1 MPTATAIEPAH
12 PLVHR
17 LKARSRSSS
26 EGCSMET
33 ASYGHPGLPATV
45 PRSTFLGI
53 IGTRHARSQTA
64 APRAAAAHGRP
75 RQALHRGQGACRLP
89 VAGAQGRA
97 GAPQDRRHP
106 GPDRCR
112 SREAGTQGDAA
123 HLRGAQD
130 RRQGDPEPAAG
141 RRARERLRP
150 ARQPVAGRQVRPV
163 VTKPVSGAAPPPP
176 TARAASLD
184 QLCIDTVRALV
195 MDAVQ
200 QADSGHP
207 GTAMA
212 LAPVAYVLWQR
223 HLRYNPANPDW
234 FGRDRFVLSA
244 GHACMLLYAVLY
256 LTGYDLSLDDIKQFR
271 QWGSRTPGHSE
282 HGLTPGVEATTGP
295 LGQGVGNAVGMALA
309 EAHLAA
315 LFNRPGHA
323 IVDHCTYF
331 ASDGDMMEGVSHEAC
346 SLAGHLKLG
355 KLIGIYDDNRITI
368 DGTTDLTFSDDTARR
383 FESYGWHVER
393 VADGNDLG
401 ALDAA
406 LAAAR
411 RQTDR
416 PSLVI
421 VRTHIAYGS
430 PHKQDSP
437 EAHGAPLGAEEVKLT
452 KQRLGWPSLE
462 PFHVPEESLEHWRR
476 ARDRGARLEAE
487 WRKRHDAYRAAH
499 PDLARE
505 LERRLAGRLPE
516 AWDADLPG
524 FAPTDAQATRAAS
537 GKVLNALAAKLPELI
552 GGSADLAGSTHVVFK
567 NGGDVAAGSWGARNV
582 HFGVREHAMGA
593 ILNGLAVHGGVR
605 PVGSTFLIFSD
616 YMRPPIRLAALCHL
630 PAIFVFTHDSIGLG
644 EDGPTHQPIE
654 QLAGLRAIPNLTV
667 IRPADATEVVEAWR
681 AAVQHQSGP
690 VALVCT
696 RQKVPVIDRARY
708 APANGLRLGAYV
720 LADAPGGRPAVILM
734 ASGSEVELVLGA
746 YETLAA
752 AGIAARAVSMP
763 CMEFF
768 ASQPRDYRD
777 AVLPPSVP
785 ARLAVEAAAPQPWY
799 RWVADHGVVLGL
811 ERFGASAPYQ
821 RIYRE
826 LGLTVEDVVRKA
838 KELLE

>member
-1 MPTATAIEPAH
+1 MPTATAIEAAQ
-12 PLVHR
+12 PLVQR
-17 LKARSRSSS
+17 LKARSRSSN
-26 EGCSMET
+26 EGRSMET
-33 ASYGHPGLPATV
+33 ASYGRPGLPATI
-45 PRSTFLGI
+45 PRSPFLGI
-53 IGTRHARSQTA
+53 IGTRHERTQPA
-64 APRAAAAHGRP
+64 APRAPAAHGRP
-75 RQALHRGQGACRLP
+75 RQALHRGQGARRLP

-97 GAPQDRRHP
+97 GAPQDPRHP
-106 GPDRCR
+106 GPDRRR
-112 SREAGTQGDAA
+112 SAEAGAQGNAA
-123 HLRGAQD
+123 HLRRAQD
-130 RRQGDPEPAAG
+130 RCQGEPEPPAG
-141 RRARERLRP
+141 RRAGERVRP
-150 ARQPVAGRQVRPV
+150 ARQPVASRQVRPV
-163 VTKPVSGAAPPPP
+163 VTKPVSGAAPV
-176 TARAASLD
+176 TSRAASLD
-184 QLCIDTVRALV
+184 QLCINTVRALA

-223 HLRYNPANPDW
+223 HMRYNPTNPDW

-256 LTGYDLSLDDIKQFR
+256 LTGYDVSLDDIRQFR

-309 EAHLAA
+309 EAHLAT

-331 ASDGDMMEGVSHEAC
+331 VASDGDMMEGVSHEAC

-437 EAHGAPLGAEEVKLT
+437 EAHGPPLGAEEVKLT

-499 PDLARE
+499 PDLAAE
-505 LERRLAGRLPE
+505 LERPLAGPLP
-516 AWDADLPG
+516 
-524 FAPTDAQATRAAS
+524 Q
-537 GKVLNALAAKLPELI
+537 
-552 GGSADLAGSTHVVFK
+552 
-567 NGGDVAAGSWGARNV
+567 
-582 HFGVREHAMGA
+582 
-593 ILNGLAVHGGVR
+593 
-605 PVGSTFLIFSD
+605 
-616 YMRPPIRLAALCHL
+616 
-630 PAIFVFTHDSIGLG
+630 
-644 EDGPTHQPIE
+644 Q
-654 QLAGLRAIPNLTV
+654 
-667 IRPADATEVVEAWR
+667 
-681 AAVQHQSGP
+681 
-690 VALVCT
+690 
-696 RQKVPVIDRARY
+696 
-708 APANGLRLGAYV
+708 
-720 LADAPGGRPAVILM
+720 
-734 ASGSEVELVLGA
+734 
-746 YETLAA
+746 
-752 AGIAARAVSMP
+752 
-763 CMEFF
+763 
-768 ASQPRDYRD
+768 
-777 AVLPPSVP
+777 
-785 ARLAVEAAAPQPWY
+785 
-799 RWVADHGVVLGL
+799 
-811 ERFGASAPYQ
+811 
-821 RIYRE
+821 
-826 LGLTVEDVVRKA
+826 
-838 KELLE
+838 

>member
-1 MPTATAIEPAH
+1 MTPP
-12 PLVHR
+12 
-17 LKARSRSSS
+17 
-26 EGCSMET
+26 
-33 ASYGHPGLPATV
+33 
-45 PRSTFLGI
+45 
-53 IGTRHARSQTA
+53 
-64 APRAAAAHGRP
+64 PRATGAA
-75 RQALHRGQGACRLP
+75 
-89 VAGAQGRA
+89 
-97 GAPQDRRHP
+97 
-106 GPDRCR
+106 
-112 SREAGTQGDAA
+112 T
-123 HLRGAQD
+123 
-130 RRQGDPEPAAG
+130 PAA
-141 RRARERLRP
+141 RD
-150 ARQPVAGRQVRPV
+150 
-163 VTKPVSGAAPPPP
+163 T
-176 TARAASLD
+176 SLD
-184 QLCIDTVRALV
+184 QLCINTVRTLA

-200 QADSGHP
+200 QAESGHP
-207 GTAMA
+207 GTPMA
-212 LAPVAYVLWQR
+212 LAPLAYVLWQR

-256 LTGYDLSLDDIKQFR
+256 LTGYDLSLEDIKQFR

-309 EAHLAA
+309 EAHLAT

-331 ASDGDMMEGVSHEAC
+331 VASDGDMMEGVSHEAC

-368 DGTTDLTFSDDTARR
+368 DGKTDLTFSDDTARR
-383 FESYGWHVER
+383 FESYGWHIER
-393 VADGNDLG
+393 VPDGNDLG

-416 PSLVI
+416 PSLMI

-430 PHKQDSP
+430 PHKQDTP

-462 PFHVPEESLEHWRR
+462 PFHVPAESLEHWRR

-487 WRKRHDAYRAAH
+487 WRKRYDAYRAAH
-499 PDLARE
+499 PDLAAE

-516 AWDADLPG
+516 TWDADLPA

-552 GGSADLAGSTHVVFK
+552 GGSADLAGSTNVVFK

-593 ILNGLAVHGGVR
+593 ILNGLALHGAVR

-630 PAIFVFTHDSIGLG
+630 PAIYVFTHDSIGLG

-654 QLAGLRAIPNLTV
+654 QLASLRAIPNATV
-667 IRPADATEVVEAWR
+667 IRPADPTEVVEAWR
-681 AAVQHQSGP
+681 AAIRHTSGP
-690 VALVCT
+690 VALVFT

-708 APANGLRLGAYV
+708 GPANGLRLGAYV
-720 LADAPGGRPAVILM
+720 LADAPGGKPVAILM

-746 YETLAA
+746 YEKLAA

-763 CMEFF
+763 CMELF
-768 ASQPRDYRD
+768 ASQPREYRD
-777 AVLPPSVP
+777 AVLPPSVR
-785 ARLAVEAAAPQPWY
+785 ARLAVEAASPQSWY
-799 RWVADHGVVLGL
+799 RWVGDHGAVLGL

-821 RIYRE
+821 RIYQE
-826 LGLTVEDVVRKA
+826 LGLTVENVVRRA
-838 KELLE
+838 KELLQQSSREM